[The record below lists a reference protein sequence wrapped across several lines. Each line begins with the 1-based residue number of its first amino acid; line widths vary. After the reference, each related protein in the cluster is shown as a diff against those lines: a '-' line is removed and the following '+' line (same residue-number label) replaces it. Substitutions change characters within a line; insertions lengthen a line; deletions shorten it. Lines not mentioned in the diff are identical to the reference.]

1 MVQDSAGFQSQQFV
15 EQIEERRDRYSQQ
28 NIDTARNTW
37 GQVGNLPGQFLNSY
51 RAAKTHRWAEEDR
64 NRRIQQ
70 DEQEAALRKEQVAS
84 DLANDQLHRQ
94 QALEDLQWSQQ
105 LHQADMIGL
114 QKRGMAAEIALKE
127 AQTKKAIDELGG
139 ERVPYAMLTPERMDY
154 AISELGIM
162 ANPSDNMRIRPA
174 TPDERSAAG
183 QRIKSRQQQGQQYE
197 LEQIRT
203 RNEGRSDSDA
213 LDTRR
218 EMSVIK
224 DRISFLQTELDSMQ
238 VPKRGA
244 SDEERDAYA
253 RKRASIER
261 EIRDLA
267 RQASQIGSTQ
277 QLGPGRV
284 QSAQPEMTVD
294 DYLSRQSSDALKM
307 LYPGG
312 K

>member
-1 MVQDSAGFQSQQFV
+1 MVQDSPSFQSQQYV
-15 EQIEERRDRYSQQ
+15 QGIQEQSANRQERYVDRYAQSRQQ
-28 NIDTARNTW
+28 IAEVPMRFMQAR
-37 GQVGNLPGQFLNSY
+37 GM
-51 RAAKTHRWAEEDR
+51 AME
-64 NRRIQQ
+64 QQ
-70 DEQEAALRKEQVAS
+70 RMQQEQQMRLSKVAS

-127 AQTKKAIDELGG
+127 AQTKKAIDDLGG

-183 QRIKSRQQQGQQYE
+183 QRIKSRQQQGQQDE

-238 VPKRGA
+238 APQRGA
-244 SDEERDAYA
+244 SDEERSAYA
-253 RKRASIER
+253 QKRASIEE
-261 EIRDLA
+261 EIRQLSREGA
-267 RQASQIGSTQ
+267 QIGRTQ
-277 QLGPGRV
+277 QLGPSRER
-284 QSAQPEMTVD
+284 PEQTGADFIRNSVRGFLND
-294 DYLSRQSSDALKM
+294 LDGDK
-307 LYPGG
+307 
-312 K
+312 